1 MFTSDNINVFEILSE
16 AISEAIIVV
25 DENQTIVATNSS
37 ALSIFGYTKEELNNG
52 KLDILIPKTYHA
64 KHGKYFKDYYHQSV
78 KRQMGL
84 GKELFGQKKNGDI
97 FPVEVG
103 LNPFEIYGKKYVMAL
118 LIDITYR
125 KEAEK
130 EIYELNTQLEDKV
143 KKRTHELDNTI
154 NRLKELNNNL
164 EIEIKRRIN
173 AENKIKEALK
183 KEKELNDLKTKFLSL
198 VSHEFKTPLSAI
210 LTSTVL
216 LGKYTETEQ
225 QEKREKHVDTIK
237 NKVHYLNNILNDFLS
252 VERLESGK
260 VKYKFSNF
268 NVSKVLNEVIYDAN
282 MLLKRGQ
289 KINYPANIDE
299 YSINQDEKIV
309 ELILSNLLRNAIKY
323 SPEESVI
330 DINVSLNEN
339 KIVFKVTDQGIGI
352 PEKDQKYIFQRY
364 FRAENALLDQG
375 TGIGLNIVQSHLDN
389 LNGKVSFTSKENI
402 GTTFIVELPV
412 QN

>member
-64 KHGKYFKDYYHQSV
+64 RHGKYFKDYYHQSV

-130 EIYELNTQLEDKV
+130 EIHELNTQLEDKV
-143 KKRTHELDNTI
+143 KKRTHELNNTVKQ
-154 NRLKELNNNL
+154 LKQLNSNL
-164 EIEIKRRIN
+164 EIEIKRRID

-183 KEKELNDLKTKFLSL
+183 KEKELGELKTKFLSL

-216 LGKYTETEQ
+216 LGKYTQTEQ

-260 VKYKFSNF
+260 EKYKFSNF
-268 NVSKVLNEVIYDAN
+268 NISKVLNEVIYDAN

-289 KINYPANIDE
+289 RINYPVNIDE
-299 YSINQDEKIV
+299 YSIYQDEKIV
-309 ELILSNLLRNAIKY
+309 ELMLSNLLRNAIKY

-330 DINVSLNEN
+330 DIHVEL
-339 KIVFKVTDQGIGI
+339 KGKMIVFKISDQGIGI
-352 PEKDQKYIFQRY
+352 PENDQKHIFQRY

-375 TGIGLNIVQSHLDN
+375 TGIGLNIVKSHLDN
-389 LNGKVSFTSKENI
+389 LNGKISFTSKENI
-402 GTTFIVELPV
+402 GTTFIIELPV
-412 QN
+412 RN

>member
-1 MFTSDNINVFEILSE
+1 
-16 AISEAIIVV
+16 
-25 DENQTIVATNSS
+25 
-37 ALSIFGYTKEELNNG
+37 
-52 KLDILIPKTYHA
+52 DILIPRTYHA

-130 EIYELNTQLEDKV
+130 EIHELNTQLEDKV
-143 KKRTHELDNTI
+143 KNRTHELNNTVKQ
-154 NRLKELNNNL
+154 LKELNSNL
-164 EIEIKRRIN
+164 EIEIKRRIE

-216 LGKYTETEQ
+216 LGKYTQTEQ

-260 VKYKFSNF
+260 EKYKFSNF

-289 KINYPANIDE
+289 RINYPANIDE
-299 YSINQDEKIV
+299 YSIYQDEK
-309 ELILSNLLRNAIKY
+309 
-323 SPEESVI
+323 
-330 DINVSLNEN
+330 
-339 KIVFKVTDQGIGI
+339 
-352 PEKDQKYIFQRY
+352 
-364 FRAENALLDQG
+364 
-375 TGIGLNIVQSHLDN
+375 
-389 LNGKVSFTSKENI
+389 
-402 GTTFIVELPV
+402 
-412 QN
+412 

>member
-1 MFTSDNINVFEILSE
+1 NVFEILSE

-37 ALSIFGYTKEELNNG
+37 ALSIFGYAKEELNNG
-52 KLDILIPKTYHA
+52 KLDILIPRNYHA

-130 EIYELNTQLEDKV
+130 EIHELNTQLEDKV
-143 KKRTHELDNTI
+143 KNRTHELNNTVKQ
-154 NRLKELNNNL
+154 LKELNSNL
-164 EIEIKRRIN
+164 EIEIKRRIE

-210 LTSTVL
+210 LTS
-216 LGKYTETEQ
+216 
-225 QEKREKHVDTIK
+225 
-237 NKVHYLNNILNDFLS
+237 
-252 VERLESGK
+252 
-260 VKYKFSNF
+260 
-268 NVSKVLNEVIYDAN
+268 
-282 MLLKRGQ
+282 
-289 KINYPANIDE
+289 
-299 YSINQDEKIV
+299 
-309 ELILSNLLRNAIKY
+309 
-323 SPEESVI
+323 
-330 DINVSLNEN
+330 
-339 KIVFKVTDQGIGI
+339 
-352 PEKDQKYIFQRY
+352 
-364 FRAENALLDQG
+364 
-375 TGIGLNIVQSHLDN
+375 
-389 LNGKVSFTSKENI
+389 
-402 GTTFIVELPV
+402 
-412 QN
+412 

>member
-37 ALSIFGYTKEELNNG
+37 ALTIFGYTKEELNNA
-52 KLDILIPKTYHA
+52 KLDILIPRTYHA

-84 GKELFGQKKNGDI
+84 GRELFGQKKNGNI

-118 LIDITYR
+118 VIDITYR

-130 EIYELNTQLEDKV
+130 EIHELNTQLEDKV
-143 KKRTHELDNTI
+143 KNRTHELNNTVKQ
-154 NRLKELNNNL
+154 LKQLNSNL
-164 EIEIKRRIN
+164 EIEIKRRID

-183 KEKELNDLKTKFLSL
+183 KEKELGELKTKFLSL

-216 LGKYTETEQ
+216 LGKYTQTEQ

-260 VKYKFSNF
+260 EKYKFSNF

-289 KINYPANIDE
+289 RINYPANIDE

-309 ELILSNLLRNAIKY
+309 ELMLSNLLRNAIKY

-330 DINVSLNEN
+330 DIQVALNGN
-339 KIVFKVTDQGIGI
+339 KIVFKISDQGIGI

-375 TGIGLNIVQSHLDN
+375 TGIGLNIVKSHLDN
-389 LNGKVSFTSKENI
+389 LNGKISFISKENI
-402 GTTFIVELPV
+402 GTTFTIELPV

>member
-37 ALSIFGYTKEELNNG
+37 ALTIFGYTKEELNNA
-52 KLDILIPKTYHA
+52 KLDILIPRTYHA
-64 KHGKYFKDYYHQSV
+64 KHGTYFKDYYHQSV

-118 LIDITYR
+118 VIDITYR

-130 EIYELNTQLEDKV
+130 EIHELNTQLEDKV
-143 KKRTHELDNTI
+143 KNRTHELNNTVKQ
-154 NRLKELNNNL
+154 LKQLNSNL
-164 EIEIKRRIN
+164 EIEIKRRID

-183 KEKELNDLKTKFLSL
+183 KEKELGELKTKFLSL

-216 LGKYTETEQ
+216 LGKYTQTEQ

-260 VKYKFSNF
+260 EKYKFSNF

-289 KINYPANIDE
+289 RINYPANIDE

-309 ELILSNLLRNAIKY
+309 ELMLSNLLRNAIKY

-330 DINVSLNEN
+330 DINVALNGDRIIF
-339 KIVFKVTDQGIGI
+339 KISDQGIGI

-375 TGIGLNIVQSHLDN
+375 TGIGLNIVKSHLDN
-389 LNGKVSFTSKENI
+389 LNGKISFTSKENI
-402 GTTFIVELPV
+402 GTTFMIELPV

>member
-37 ALSIFGYTKEELNNG
+37 ALNIFGYTREELNNG

-130 EIYELNTQLEDKV
+130 EIHELNTQLEDKV
-143 KKRTHELDNTI
+143 KNRTHELNNTVKQ
-154 NRLKELNNNL
+154 LKELNSNL
-164 EIEIKRRIN
+164 EIEIKRRIE

-216 LGKYTETEQ
+216 LGKYTQTEQ

-260 VKYKFSNF
+260 EKYKFSNF
-268 NVSKVLNEVIYDAN
+268 NISKVLNEVIYDAN

-289 KINYPANIDE
+289 RIIYPANIDE
-299 YSINQDEKIV
+299 YSIYQDEKIV
-309 ELILSNLLRNAIKY
+309 ELMLSNLLRNAIKY

-330 DINVSLNEN
+330 DINVALNGDR
-339 KIVFKVTDQGIGI
+339 IVFKISDQGIGI

-375 TGIGLNIVQSHLDN
+375 TGIGLNIVKSHLDN
-389 LNGKVSFTSKENI
+389 LDGKISFTSKENI
-402 GTTFIVELPV
+402 GTTFTVELPV

>member
-1 MFTSDNINVFEILSE
+1 MFASNNNDIFEILSE

-37 ALSIFGYTKEELNNG
+37 ALSIFGYTKQELNNE
-52 KLDILIPKTYHA
+52 KLNILIPRNYHP
-64 KHGKYFKDYYHQSV
+64 KHGAYFKNYYQQSV
-78 KRQMGL
+78 KRKMGL

-118 LIDITYR
+118 LVDITYR

-154 NRLKELNNNL
+154 SRLKELNNNL
-164 EIEIKRRIN
+164 EVEIKRRIN

-216 LGKYTETEQ
+216 LGKYTQTEQ
-225 QEKREKHVDTIK
+225 QEKRDKHVDTIK

-330 DINVSLNEN
+330 DINVALKGDKVIF
-339 KIVFKVTDQGIGI
+339 KITDQGIGI

-389 LNGKVSFTSKENI
+389 LNGKVSFSSKENI
-402 GTTFIVELPV
+402 GTTFTVELPV